1 MSYST
6 HPQAF
11 IGHARRD
18 DGWVVVVLRIEEVE

>member
-18 DGWVVVVLRIEEVE
+18 DGRVVVLRIEEVE